1 MNNKKNLL
9 LLVFILIAISGWY
22 FSSPAKIIQ
31 IKDKNDYQTILSQE
45 VIGEQNNIISIAQ
58 LTNNKKATFILLRH
72 FG

>member
-9 LLVFILIAISGWY
+9 LLVFILIAMSGWY

-31 IKDKNDYQTILSQE
+31 IEDKSDYQAILSQA
-45 VIGEQNNIISIAQ
+45 VIGEKNNIISVAQ
-58 LTNNKKATFILLRH
+58 LTNNKKTAFILLRH